1 MSKLFIMFQRSHLQV
16 LVKRISEPRKFIQVL
31 LGPRQTGKT
40 TLVTQLTDQKK
51 MGHHFSS
58 ADAVAASNGTWLEQQ
73 WEIARIRMEQNKAAE
88 FLLVIDEV
96 QKIENWSETV
106 KQQWDQ
112 DTRNKIN
119 LKVIL
124 LGSSRLLL
132 QKGLTESL
140 AGRFETTY
148 MSHWSFEEMKH
159 AFGWNANQYV
169 WFGGYPGSASLILDE
184 DRWKSYVKESLIET
198 SISKDILMLTRI
210 DKPALM
216 KRLFELGCLYSGQI
230 LSFTKLM
237 GQLQDA
243 GNTTTL
249 THYLNLLNTAGLLGG
264 VDKYAPDIL
273 RQRSSSPKFQVHNTA
288 LISAQRA
295 ENLNEV
301 LTKPDHWGKMVES
314 AIGAHLLN
322 YSLTEKFSLY
332 YWRDRN
338 NEVDFVIERNRKI
351 IGLEV
356 KSGSSKITSGMQE
369 FQKKFNPFKILLIGN
384 SGLPWQ
390 EFLQMNPADL
400 F

>member
-1 MSKLFIMFQRSHLQV
+1 LSKLYIMFQRSHLQV
-16 LVKRISEPRKFIQVL
+16 LAKRISEPRKFIQVL

-58 ADAVAASNGTWLEQQ
+58 ADAVAASNGAWLEQQ

-96 QKIENWSETV
+96 QKIENWSETA
-106 KQQWDQ
+106 KQQWDL

-169 WFGGYPGSASLILDE
+169 WFGGYPGSAGLILDE

-264 VDKYAPDIL
+264 VEKYAPDIL

-295 ENLNEV
+295 ENFNEV
-301 LTKPDHWGKMVES
+301 LTKPDDWGRLVES

-322 YSLTEKFSLY
+322 YSLAEKFNLY

-356 KSGSSKITSGMQE
+356 KSGSSKITAGMQL
-369 FQKKFNPFKILLIGN
+369 FQKKHRPHKILLIGKN
-384 SGLPWQ
+384 GLPWQ
-390 EFLQMNPADL
+390 EFLQMNPVEL